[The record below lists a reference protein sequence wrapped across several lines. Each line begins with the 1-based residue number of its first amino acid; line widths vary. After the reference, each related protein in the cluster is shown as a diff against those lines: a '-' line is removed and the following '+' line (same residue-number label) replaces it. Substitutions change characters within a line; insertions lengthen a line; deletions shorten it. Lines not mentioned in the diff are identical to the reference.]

1 MFDEIGGGLWLYD
14 LDRRSTTR
22 LTDGSRLAA
31 YAIFTRDGREAV
43 FRSPT
48 GIFRQPLEGSATPVL
63 ISGTEPSEFPSGL
76 SPDGTEVFY
85 TKISTGSAGDIRAIS
100 LAGGKPRVLMST
112 PAYEGGAQVSPD
124 GKWMVYVSNELGEF
138 EVFLQPYPALNRRI
152 QVSSSGGVHAAWNPR
167 GGEIFYR
174 STDKLMSVRMVTTA
188 AGPVL
193 SPPSVL
199 LSGRYAFG
207 GGFTTPNYT
216 VSADGDTFILV
227 KEQSGAI
234 LNIVLNWFE
243 ELKRTSAR

>member
-1 MFDEIGGGLWLYD
+1 
-14 LDRRSTTR
+14 
-22 LTDGSRLAA
+22 
-31 YAIFTRDGREAV
+31 
-43 FRSPT
+43 
-48 GIFRQPLEGSATPVL
+48 
-63 ISGTEPSEFPSGL
+63 
-76 SPDGTEVFY
+76 
-85 TKISTGSAGDIRAIS
+85 
-100 LAGGKPRVLMST
+100 MST